1 MEVRYEINDCGHIGP
16 MEDDVF
22 WRYIKLLADSLYLKM
37 PVGVS
42 TTYSKE
48 RIFFIVNE
56 AIKKLDERGRD
67 VIKIRYG
74 LMDSD
79 GETLKT
85 IAEKYKVSN
94 ARARELVT
102 RNLIRIRMMLHG
114 ETERIILKN
123 NYYSQKNDFE
133 RFLKKYPSD
142 YILNKEENLILD
154 LPIPDENKL
163 QALLAGITT
172 EREYL
177 DNKSKINEKAQAY
190 QDTEHIIT
198 NSENSS
204 SWLYSDIVV
213 IGFVSVRIAESELK
227 VTNKLKKAI
236 LNREGVANIDG
247 LARKAIGNGKHY
259 ISKPAKFMLH
269 EPLILADLT
278 RKAQTTD
285 KISDIAI
292 GEISKKYRID
302 IAKTTKIDELIKQ
315 CGLVRTNDEEVRIR
329 DIEAELEYVFKYD
342 RGAITPIDLD
352 RDYRFTAR
360 EIVVLRRMAERCA
373 KERGKKLSVSYDLEE
388 AIVRL
393 AEIKRRK
400 GMVTKQDIDGLISEY
415 GFSKTKID
423 EMLKIAEGR
432 EIIGAE
438 SHI

>member
-1 MEVRYEINDCGHIGP
+1 M
-16 MEDDVF
+16 
-22 WRYIKLLADSLYLKM
+22 
-37 PVGVS
+37 
-42 TTYSKE
+42 
-48 RIFFIVNE
+48 VNE
-56 AIKKLDERGRD
+56 AIKKLDEKGRD

-74 LMDSD
+74 LMDRD

-102 RNLIRIRMMLHG
+102 RNLIKIRTMLHG

-163 QALLAGITT
+163 QALFAGITT

-177 DNKSKINEKAQAY
+177 GNKTKINEEAQAY
-190 QDTEHIIT
+190 QETEHIIT
-198 NSENSS
+198 NTRDSS

-213 IGFVSVRIAESELK
+213 IGSVSVRIAESKLK
-227 VTNKLKKAI
+227 ATNKLEDVI
-236 LNREGVANIDG
+236 LNKEGVANIDE

-259 ISKPAKFMLH
+259 ISKSAKFMLH
-269 EPLILADLT
+269 ESLIVDDLT
-278 RKAQTTD
+278 RKVQSTN

-292 GEISKKYRID
+292 GEIGKKYRID
-302 IAKTTKIDELIKQ
+302 IAKTAKIDELIKQ

-329 DIEAELEYVFKYD
+329 DIEAELEYVFKDD

-352 RDYRFTAR
+352 HDYRFTAR
-360 EIVVLRRMAERCA
+360 EIELLRRMAERCA
-373 KERGKKLSVSYDLEE
+373 KERGKKLTVSYDLEE

-393 AEIKRRK
+393 ADIKRRK
-400 GMVTKQDIDGLISEY
+400 GAVTKQDLDGLISEY
-415 GFSKTKID
+415 GFSKTKIG
-423 EMLKIAEGR
+423 EMLKIAEG
-432 EIIGAE
+432 EGI
-438 SHI
+438 S

>member
-1 MEVRYEINDCGHIGP
+1 MEVRYEINDCGHIVP

-22 WRYIKLLADSLYLKM
+22 WRYIRLLADSLYLKM
-37 PVGVS
+37 PVAVS
-42 TTYSKE
+42 TIYSKE
-48 RIFFIVNE
+48 RILFMVNE
-56 AIKKLDERGRD
+56 AIKKLDEKGRD

-102 RNLIRIRMMLHG
+102 RNLIKIRTMLQG

-177 DNKSKINEKAQAY
+177 GNKTKINEEAQAY
-190 QDTEHIIT
+190 QETEHIIT
-198 NSENSS
+198 NSRDSS

-213 IGFVSVRIAESELK
+213 IGSVSVRIAESKLK
-227 VTNKLKKAI
+227 ATNKLEDVI
-236 LNREGVANIDG
+236 LNKEGVANIDE
-247 LARKAIGNGKHY
+247 LARKAIGNGKHF

-269 EPLILADLT
+269 EPLILADLK
-278 RKAQTTD
+278 RKAQSTN

-292 GEISKKYRID
+292 GEIGKKYRID
-302 IAKTTKIDELIKQ
+302 IAKTAKIDELIKQ
-315 CGLVRTNDEEVRIR
+315 CGLVRTNDEEARIR
-329 DIEAELEYVFKYD
+329 DIEIELAYVFKD
-342 RGAITPIDLD
+342 GRGAITPIDLD
-352 RDYRFTAR
+352 CDYRFTAR
-360 EIVVLRRMAERCA
+360 EIEVLRRMAERCA
-373 KERGKKLSVSYDLEE
+373 KERGKKLTVSYDLEE

-400 GMVTKQDIDGLISEY
+400 GAVTKQDIDGLISEY
-415 GFSKTKID
+415 GFSKTKIG
-423 EMLKIAEGR
+423 EMLKLAEG
-432 EIIGAE
+432 EGIIE
-438 SHI
+438 CSTC

>member
-1 MEVRYEINDCGHIGP
+1 MEVRYEINDCGNIGP

-48 RIFFIVNE
+48 RIFFMVNE
-56 AIKKLDERGRD
+56 AIKKLDEKGRD

-74 LMDSD
+74 LMDRD

-102 RNLIRIRMMLHG
+102 RNLIKIRTMLHG

-163 QALLAGITT
+163 QALFAGITT

-177 DNKSKINEKAQAY
+177 GNKTKINEEAQAY
-190 QDTEHIIT
+190 QETEHIIT
-198 NSENSS
+198 NTRDSS

-213 IGFVSVRIAESELK
+213 IGSVSVRIAESKLK
-227 VTNKLKKAI
+227 ATNKLEDVI
-236 LNREGVANIDG
+236 LNKEGVANIDE

-259 ISKPAKFMLH
+259 ISKSAKFMLH
-269 EPLILADLT
+269 ESLIVDDLT
-278 RKAQTTD
+278 RKVQSTN

-292 GEISKKYRID
+292 GEIGKKYRID
-302 IAKTTKIDELIKQ
+302 IAKTAKIDELIKQ

-329 DIEAELEYVFKYD
+329 DIEAELEYVFKDD

-352 RDYRFTAR
+352 HDYRFTAR
-360 EIVVLRRMAERCA
+360 EIEVLRRMAERCA
-373 KERGKKLSVSYDLEE
+373 KERGKKLTVSYDLEE

-393 AEIKRRK
+393 ADIKRRK
-400 GMVTKQDIDGLISEY
+400 GAVTKQDLDGLISEY
-415 GFSKTKID
+415 GFSKTKIG
-423 EMLKIAEGR
+423 EMLKIAEG
-432 EIIGAE
+432 EGI
-438 SHI
+438 S

>member
-22 WRYIKLLADSLYLKM
+22 WRYIRLLADSLYLKM
-37 PVGVS
+37 PVAVS
-42 TTYSKE
+42 TAYSKE
-48 RIFFIVNE
+48 RILFMVNN
-56 AIKKLDERGRD
+56 AIQKLDEKGRD

-102 RNLIRIRMMLHG
+102 RNLIKIRTMLHG

-142 YILNKEENLILD
+142 YILNKEEKLILD

-177 DNKSKINEKAQAY
+177 GNKTKINEEALAY

-227 VTNKLKKAI
+227 VTNKLEDVI
-236 LNREGVANIDG
+236 LNKEGVANIDE
-247 LARKAIGNGKHY
+247 LARKAIGNGKHF

-269 EPLILADLT
+269 EPLILADLK
-278 RKAQTTD
+278 RKAQTTN

-292 GEISKKYRID
+292 GEIGKKYRID
-302 IAKTTKIDELIKQ
+302 IAKTAKINELLKQ
-315 CGLVRTNDEEVRIR
+315 CGLVRTDDEEVRIR
-329 DIEAELEYVFKYD
+329 DIKAELEYVFKD
-342 RGAITPIDLD
+342 GRGAITPIDLD
-352 RDYRFTAR
+352 CDYRFTAR
-360 EIVVLRRMAERCA
+360 EIEVLRRMAERCT
-373 KERGKKLSVSYDLEE
+373 KEKGNKLSVSYDLEE

-400 GMVTKQDIDGLISEY
+400 GAVTKKDIDGLISEY
-415 GFSKTKID
+415 GFSKTKI
-423 EMLKIAEGR
+423 LKMMSIVEL
-432 EIIGAE
+432 
-438 SHI
+438 